1 MSHGDNYVGR
11 AGHLAVMAELL
22 LRKWNVAIP
31 EVDGGDDIFVVR
43 DATRTLKCVQVKTSE
58 GARGWFQFKV
68 ARTQIQAVGLDP
80 LVFVFVLRVGARW
93 GYLVFRRNELEDL
106 YAQQGFGTLVVS
118 SDEVIF
124 RVRFDAGRES
134 AAGGSRK
141 VGARRAEPVA
151 LDAYVAAWDKEF
163 PSLRDEAESRRTS

>member
-58 GARGWFQFKV
+58 GAQGRFQFKV
-68 ARTQIQAVGLDP
+68 SRTQIQTVGLDP
-80 LVFVFVLRVGARW
+80 LVFVFVLRVGVRW

-118 SDEVIF
+118 SDQVIF
-124 RVRFDAGRES
+124 RVRFDALRE
-134 AAGGSRK
+134 AAVGGSRK
-141 VGARRAEPVA
+141 TGARRSAPIV

-163 PSLRDEAESRRTS
+163 PVLRYDAETRRAR